1 MRALLRDSVKF
12 LLFEVGAGY
21 YAKKL
26 ASGPE
31 ADLRRQF
38 AEFLA
43 PAPGARVLDVGCGPG
58 HLARD
63 LARRGCRVTA
73 TDRAVRLLGIARR
86 LARDERLP
94 ISFRRV
100 PGWRQPFPDC
110 AFDVVLATTVLYWVE
125 RPEAVLREMVR
136 VARPG
141 ATVATLDPHASMSAA
156 GMRAYCARRSL
167 SRKDTDKL
175 VAWAR
180 ASKSSSCRDEAGLQR
195 FLLDA
200 GLQSL
205 VLERRMDGMVWFA
218 RGRVP
223 EKRSPNGKGQE
234 SFPAFPA
241 SK

>member
-1 MRALLRDSVKF
+1 MRSLLRDSVKF
-12 LLFEVGAGY
+12 LLFEIGAGY

-86 LARDERLP
+86 LARGERLP
-94 ISFRRV
+94 ISFQRV
-100 PGWRQPFPDC
+100 PGERQPFPDC
-110 AFDVVLATTVLYWVE
+110 VFDVVLATTVLHWVE

-141 ATVATLDPHASMSAA
+141 ATVATLDPHSSMNAA
-156 GMRAYCARRSL
+156 RMRAYCERHGFCRE
-167 SRKDTDKL
+167 DTRKL

-180 ASKSSSCRDEAGLQR
+180 ASARTSCRDEAGLRR
-195 FLLDA
+195 FLLTA

-218 RGRVP
+218 RGRAP
-223 EKRSPNGKGQE
+223 EKSGNGALRRS
-234 SFPAFPA
+234 
-241 SK
+241 

>member
-1 MRALLRDSVKF
+1 MLRDSVKF
-12 LLFEVGAGY
+12 LLFEIGAGY
-21 YAKKL
+21 YAKKM

-31 ADLRRQF
+31 AELRRQF

-43 PAPGARVLDVGCGPG
+43 LAPGARVLDVGCGPG

-86 LARDERLP
+86 LARSERLP
-94 ISFRRV
+94 ILFRRV
-100 PGWRQPFPDC
+100 RAERQPFPDC
-110 AFDVVLATTVLYWVE
+110 AFDVVLATTVLHWVE

-141 ATVATLDPHASMSAA
+141 ATVATLDPHSSMSPA
-156 GMRAYCARRSL
+156 GMRAYSMRRGL
-167 SRKDTDKL
+167 SHADTDKL

-180 ASKSSSCRDEAGLQR
+180 ASQSSPCRDEAGLRR

-200 GLQSL
+200 GLHSL

-218 RGRVP
+218 RSRVP
-223 EKRSPNGKGQE
+223 EKR
-234 SFPAFPA
+234 
-241 SK
+241 

>member
-1 MRALLRDSVKF
+1 MRTLLRDSVKF
-12 LLFEVGAGY
+12 LLFEIGAGY

-31 ADLRRQF
+31 AELRRQF

-43 PAPGARVLDVGCGPG
+43 PARGARVLDVGCGPG

-86 LARDERLP
+86 LARSERLP
-94 ISFRRV
+94 ILFRRV
-100 PGWRQPFPDC
+100 RAERQPFPDC
-110 AFDVVLATTVLYWVE
+110 AFDVVLATTVLHWVE

-141 ATVATLDPHASMSAA
+141 ATVATLDPNSSMSPA
-156 GMRAYCARRSL
+156 GMRAYCMRCGL
-167 SRKDTDKL
+167 SRADTDKL

-180 ASKSSSCRDEAGLQR
+180 ASQSSPCRDEAGLRQ

-200 GLQSL
+200 GLHSL

-223 EKRSPNGKGQE
+223 EKR
-234 SFPAFPA
+234 
-241 SK
+241 

>member
-1 MRALLRDSVKF
+1 LRSLLRDSVKF
-12 LLFEVGAGY
+12 LLFEIGAGY

-26 ASGPE
+26 AFGPE

-58 HLARD
+58 HLARY
-63 LARRGCRVTA
+63 LARRGCRVTG

-86 LARDERLP
+86 LARGERLS
-94 ISFRRV
+94 ISFARV
-100 PGWRQPFPDC
+100 PAERQPFPDC
-110 AFDVVLATTVLYWVE
+110 AFDVVLATTVLHWVE

-141 ATVATLDPHASMSAA
+141 ATVATLDPDSSMNAA
-156 GMRAYCARRSL
+156 TMRAYCVRRGFC
-167 SRKDTDKL
+167 REDTHKL

-180 ASKSSSCRDEAGLQR
+180 SSARSSCRDEAGLRR
-195 FLLDA
+195 FLLTA

-218 RGRVP
+218 RGRAP
-223 EKRSPNGKGQE
+223 EKRGDGAPRR
-234 SFPAFPA
+234 A
-241 SK
+241 